1 MQVFAI
7 CALYTT
13 VNFDI
18 HVAVGSPPNQKTFDF
33 DYPFKIGQN
42 VCNKSSDLKPLGL
55 SADVSSD
62 AQFFV
67 ATSVLSVL
75 YCIFIAAVYA
85 VIDEIYTS
93 KPEVPLA
100 VSKIK

>member
-1 MQVFAI
+1 M
-7 CALYTT
+7 
-13 VNFDI
+13 
-18 HVAVGSPPNQKTFDF
+18 
-33 DYPFKIGQN
+33 
-42 VCNKSSDLKPLGL
+42 

-100 VSKIK
+100 VSKSKGIILSFSCLSLFYNNNKKKKLN